1 VIYNLLYITCVP
13 SKDLFWVGSALDDIR
28 EFPAE
33 ARREA
38 GHQLHLVQ
46 LGLMPDDW
54 KAMASVGSGVYEL
67 RIRTRR
73 EFRIFYVAKF
83 AEAVYVLHAFEKKTQ
98 RTRQADLEIGAARL
112 RDVQQARRE
121 LRQKKE
127 R

>member
-1 VIYNLLYITCVP
+1 MP
-13 SKDLFWVGSALDDIR
+13 HKDLCWVGSALEDVR

-33 ARREA
+33 ARRDA

-54 KAMASVGSGVYEL
+54 KPMTTVGGGVYEL
-67 RIRTRR
+67 RIRTGR
-73 EFRIFYVAKF
+73 EFRIFYIAKF
-83 AEAVYVLHAFEKKTQ
+83 TEAIYVLHAFEKKTQ
-98 RTRQADLEIGAARL
+98 RTRQADLDIGAARL